1 MKFKNSQK
9 GFTLIELLVV
19 IAIIGILS
27 SVVLASMNT
36 ARKKARDARRQADL
50 KSLQLALESYYDTN
64 SAYPTVTGEVAVA
77 SSSLGVLT
85 TGGFITTL
93 ANDPSTSQ
101 SYWYESD
108 GSSYCLGAILEGTI
122 PTPANTCPSGTQLTG
137 NSVNWQV
144 GQ

>member
-1 MKFKNSQK
+1 MRIHKSEK

-27 SVVLASMNT
+27 SVVLASMNS

-64 SAYPTVTGEVAVA
+64 SAYPSGTGTTTL
-77 SSSLGVLT
+77 SVLT
-85 TGGFITTL
+85 PTYISVIPV
-93 ANDPSTSQ
+93 DPSATQTYYYSGTS
-101 SYWYESD
+101 SA
-108 GSSYCLGAILEGTI
+108 YCIGANLEGTV
-122 PTPANTCPSGTQLTG
+122 PTPSNTCPSTVSTSTFT
-137 NSVNWQV
+137 NADYFV